1 MDFDEIKWN
10 SGWET
15 LTQPNLWTKCSFLK
29 NHSISITKKNL
40 KYLTKLQKLKKIETL
55 FNSNVKEIFED
66 KVSFI
71 FGDRSDEM
79 TIKNDLTYIFAGGI
93 LPTSFL
99 ESIGIKIT
107 KKFGDAIL
115 KH

>member
-1 MDFDEIKWN
+1 MTYIK
-10 SGWET
+10 
-15 LTQPNLWTKCSFLK
+15 K
-29 NHSISITKKNL
+29 
-40 KYLTKLQKLKKIETL
+40 KKIKTL

-66 KVSFI
+66 KVSFT
-71 FGDRSDEM
+71 FNGRDDEI

-99 ESIGIKIT
+99 EGIGIKIT

>member
-1 MDFDEIKWN
+1 M
-10 SGWET
+10 
-15 LTQPNLWTKCSFLK
+15 SF
-29 NHSISITKKNL
+29 NFFKK
-40 KYLTKLQKLKKIETL
+40 KKIKTL
-55 FNSNVKEIFED
+55 FNSNVKEIF
-66 KVSFI
+66 K
-71 FGDRSDEM
+71 DEVCI
-79 TIKNDLTYIFAGGI
+79 TFNNNPDELRLKNSLTYVFAGGI